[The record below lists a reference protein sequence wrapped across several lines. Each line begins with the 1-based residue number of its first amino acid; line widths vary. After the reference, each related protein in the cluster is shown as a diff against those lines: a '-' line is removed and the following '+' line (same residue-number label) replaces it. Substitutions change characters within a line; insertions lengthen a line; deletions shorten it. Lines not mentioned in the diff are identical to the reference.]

1 MTDYLT
7 PKPRTRTGYTLA
19 VAVTGVLLVVST
31 LLPWAGVEA
40 RSDLIGGGLTDDMRG
55 IDGSY
60 GIYTLVA
67 GLAVVAFGVAG
78 LMGRRWLAALAV
90 LPAALA
96 VLVLVMFL
104 SDSTGGASL
113 DFGRL
118 LSIEPVIRFGWYAA
132 LTCALAATLT
142 SLLTLLRRRTPS

>member
-1 MTDYLT
+1 MTDSLA
-7 PKPRTRTGYTLA
+7 PKSRTRTGYVLA
-19 VAVTGVLLVVST
+19 VAATGVLLVIST

-40 RSDLIGGGLTDDMRG
+40 RSDIIGGGLSDDMRG

-78 LMGRRWLAALAV
+78 LMGRRRLAALAV

-132 LTCALAATLT
+132 LASALAATLT
-142 SLLTLLRRRTPS
+142 SLLTLRRRT